1 MPVTVFSP
9 YANQL
14 PISLVFSFTYK
25 KSQWPRAGL
34 PLNSVVRIL
43 KLQKRP
49 ELNGQLGTVVGWDT
63 FEDRCQVRL
72 VDGSGLLLKA
82 CNMELVSGNRFQ
94 VPDRGASKT
103 PPDQPPTRSP
113 PKPDEAVKPRITP
126 DTLVKIKGIKVR
138 PELNGLQG
146 VVTAWDPP
154 SESWAVRLHGAEAS
168 AQNLFGVVKN
178 FREEHLE
185 VPAGEAEPQPFV
197 KAGLPLNSVVRILK
211 LQKRPELN
219 GQLGTV
225 VGWDTVEDRCQV
237 RLVDGSGLLLK
248 ACNIELVS
256 GNGFHMPDGGASKTS
271 PDRPPTGS
279 PKPDEAV
286 KPPPTGSPK
295 PDEAV
300 KPRIAPNILVRIKGI
315 KVRPELNGLQGVVTA
330 WDPREESWAVRL
342 HGAEASAQNLFGVV
356 KNFREEDLEV
366 PAGEAEPQPFVKAG
380 LPLNSVVR
388 ILKLQKRPELNGQLG
403 TVVGW
408 DTVEDRC
415 QVRLVDGSG
424 LLLKAC
430 NIELVSGKGFHM
442 PDEGATEPST
452 GSPKPDEAVKP
463 LRPPPGLPK
472 PDEAVKLPPTGSPK
486 PDEAVKPLRPP
497 TGSPKPDEAVKPPP
511 TGSPKPDEAVKPPP
525 TGSPK
530 PDENRFG
537 VKNSR
542 EEHFEAPAG
551 EAEPQPL
558 LKAGLPLNSVVRLL
572 GLQKRPELNGQL
584 GTVVGWDTVEDR
596 CQVRLGDGSGLLL
609 KACNMEPVPKDAW
622 RRTWES

>member
-1 MPVTVFSP
+1 
-9 YANQL
+9 
-14 PISLVFSFTYK
+14 
-25 KSQWPRAGL
+25 
-34 PLNSVVRIL
+34 
-43 KLQKRP
+43 
-49 ELNGQLGTVVGWDT
+49 
-63 FEDRCQVRL
+63 
-72 VDGSGLLLKA
+72 
-82 CNMELVSGNRFQ
+82 
-94 VPDRGASKT
+94 
-103 PPDQPPTRSP
+103 
-113 PKPDEAVKPRITP
+113 
-126 DTLVKIKGIKVR
+126 
-138 PELNGLQG
+138 
-146 VVTAWDPP
+146 
-154 SESWAVRLHGAEAS
+154 
-168 AQNLFGVVKN
+168 
-178 FREEHLE
+178 
-185 VPAGEAEPQPFV
+185 
-197 KAGLPLNSVVRILK
+197 
-211 LQKRPELN
+211 
-219 GQLGTV
+219 
-225 VGWDTVEDRCQV
+225 VEDRCQV

-486 PDEAVKPLRPP
+486 PDEAVKLPPTGSPKPDEAVKPLRPP

-622 RRTWES
+622 RRKTHPARVKTSSSQQQWQMNGLCGTNVEETIREPCYQLQPGSRIQVVDLKRQKERNGSKGSALEWVEQIERWKVVLDDGSSVLLRTNHLLPIGRGWDSSTAQTCE